1 MPQTG
6 RTTGSHRRAA
16 RYVAGG
22 VVLGL
27 ALVLAVA
34 LLKSQTVDPHNSAC
48 ASCHL
53 GDPKTSGRN
62 IAYDIN
68 RICLDCHAR
77 PDSTSHP
84 VGMVPSMKVPE
95 DLHLDRRGRLSCATC
110 HDVHQQ
116 GAEGHARYPALL
128 RRPQAGRPF
137 CAACHRTIGTPNARI
152 LHSMMSASA
161 HGKARLLKNDLQA
174 GPIDEE
180 SRGCLGCHDGSV
192 ATGGETMAAQGG
204 AWDHGGDV
212 GITHPIGI
220 RYAENAMRNRALVP
234 VAELNPAIR
243 LPGGMVGCGSCHDS
257 FSTAKHQLVLDNT
270 GSSLCLQC
278 HRM

>member
-1 MPQTG
+1 MSRPGHTTG
-6 RTTGSHRRAA
+6 RYGRTARRAI
-16 RYVAGG
+16 G
-22 VVLGL
+22 GL
-27 ALVLAVA
+27 ALVLGLGLAVT

-48 ASCHL
+48 PSCHL
-53 GDPKTSGRN
+53 GDPKTNGRN
-62 IAYDIN
+62 IAHDIN

-95 DLHLDRRGRLSCATC
+95 DLHLDWRGRLSCASC

-116 GAEGHARYPALL
+116 GADGHARYPALL
-128 RRPQAGRPF
+128 RRPQGGRPF

-152 LHSMMSASA
+152 LHSMMKATA
-161 HGKARLLKNDLQA
+161 HGKAQLVQAGDQA

-192 ATGGETMAAQGG
+192 AAGGDTRVAQGG
-204 AWDHGGDV
+204 VWEHGGDV

-220 RYAENAMRNRALVP
+220 RYALAALKNQALIP
-234 VAELNPAIR
+234 AAELNAAIR

-257 FSTAKHQLVLDNT
+257 FSTSKHQLVMDNA